1 MATDRAALETAFWN
15 AVKLFSEDNFTSANF
30 NSGLKNLLAP
40 KVKMKRL
47 DDPGGYYDEEKVTKR
62 GVGEVTDYFLYGNAN
77 LDKSTFTP
85 DNTSPNQPEFQMIG
99 SAGFVSGTG
108 TFTDPTGDRRIA
120 YSFTFSSES
129 GDWKAIFLWGKDKND
144 I

>member
-1 MATDRAALETAFWN
+1 MATDKASLEAAFWY
-15 AVKLFSEDNFTSANF
+15 AVKLFSEDNFTPANF
-30 NSGLKNLLAP
+30 ISGLQNLLAP

-47 DDPGGYYDEEKVTKR
+47 DDPGYYDEEKVTKR

-77 LDKSTFTP
+77 SDKSIFTP
-85 DNTSPNQPEFQMIG
+85 DNTAPNQPEFQIVG
-99 SAGFVSGTG
+99 STGFISGTG
-108 TFTDPTGDRRIA
+108 TFTDPTGDRRIV
-120 YSFTFSSES
+120 YSFTLSSES